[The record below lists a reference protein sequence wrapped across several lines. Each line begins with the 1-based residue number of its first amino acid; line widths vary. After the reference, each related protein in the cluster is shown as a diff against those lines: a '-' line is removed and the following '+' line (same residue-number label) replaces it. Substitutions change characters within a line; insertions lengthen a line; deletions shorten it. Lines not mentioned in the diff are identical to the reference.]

1 MNLIIIRLYFIYF
14 WFLLFVS
21 CVFID
26 TRARLHLVVWFNV
39 FGQFQYYIVDGW
51 NIFLIMRSALFSFTD
66 LYIKTANYYFEE
78 SKNDWLNFIHLMP
91 HIFIGRSNGIISV
104 TRLLHTKISQIMYI
118 TWLILVLLG
127 LIQHFFAMLFLE
139 FNVKKFFSVNLSSS
153 ILVVKLIKIITV
165 IMNQF
170 SLTLYNFYVAPIS
183 IWVIKLIETIAVSL
197 LCTI

>member
-39 FGQFQYYIVDGW
+39 FDQFQYYIVDGW

-91 HIFIGRSNGIISV
+91 HIFIGRSKWNYFGDQTITYQNIPNYVYPLADFGV
-104 TRLLHTKISQIMYI
+104 TGFDSAFLCN
-118 TWLILVLLG
+118 
-127 LIQHFFAMLFLE
+127 ALFR
-139 FNVKKFFSVNLSSS
+139 
-153 ILVVKLIKIITV
+153 I
-165 IMNQF
+165 
-170 SLTLYNFYVAPIS
+170 
-183 IWVIKLIETIAVSL
+183 
-197 LCTI
+197 

>member
-26 TRARLHLVVWFNV
+26 TRARLHLVVWFNI

-78 SKNDWLNFIHLMP
+78 SKNNWFNFIHLMP

-139 FNVKKFFSVNLSSS
+139 FNVKTFFIVS
-153 ILVVKLIKIITV
+153 IYLVAFWL
-165 IMNQF
+165 
-170 SLTLYNFYVAPIS
+170 
-183 IWVIKLIETIAVSL
+183 
-197 LCTI
+197 